1 MTPVILNV
9 GLGMLILAGL
19 LLPGTCWALAARWPL
34 PWLAGGVLSVLG
46 IFGAVMI
53 LNGCGVSVTRA
64 TLGTWQAVIALGGGY
79 FWWRRRAV
87 PARPVV
93 REGGEWWLAL
103 PALPMVGVAVWR
115 AVRQPLSGADVDF
128 RWSHLAEMI
137 VQSGGLA
144 HYPPVTA
151 ADFAH
156 YFWPDGIAPLLS
168 SIYAWTYL
176 AAGSTAK
183 IWTALPVLLQFAGLL
198 TLLWAL
204 GRNWGGERGG
214 WFACAL
220 GGGTMLL
227 QFSFN
232 LGQETGLTALGV
244 GGLVCY
250 LVEWERT
257 RLDDGLIPAAAC
269 AALAASAREYG
280 LIFPVVAVGW
290 LLLGAR
296 AGWRRSLAFALG
308 ALVLPVAWHLR
319 NWVHTGNPFYAHATG
334 VFPINPAF
342 TAWMRSY
349 AEAYGSSLRGWT
361 GWWEVCRLTVGYA
374 LPAALGLLAGA
385 LLWRRTAGW
394 ACVLALAA
402 ATVACWLASVPFT
415 AGGLFYSMRVLSPL
429 LLLGCAWGG
438 AALAHGLPGRRHV
451 VGVWLGC
458 SLFGVDAALRAW
470 TIPANPYQ
478 TDLSDWPAAGYGL
491 QQEFEQQH
499 RPFLNA
505 AARAAAGR
513 VLSDVTCAMPVFQ
526 LAGRDIVP
534 VWSPE
539 VAFFFT
545 PGAGGASMT
554 QLRALGFSH
563 VLLTRVPSSVDFLE
577 RTGALAR
584 LKGHLQPVM
593 ANDTFILFALQ
604 P

>member
-1 MTPVILNV
+1 MTTVILN
-9 GLGMLILAGL
+9 LGAGVLIVAGL
-19 LLPGTCWALAARWPL
+19 LLPGTLWALAARWPL
-34 PWLAGGVLSVLG
+34 PWLAGGVLSALG
-46 IFGAVMI
+46 IFGGVVI
-53 LNGCGVSVTRA
+53 LNGCGIPVTRA
-64 TLGTWQAVIALGGGY
+64 TLGAWQGAIALGGGY
-79 FWWRRRAV
+79 FWWCRRSV
-87 PARPVV
+87 PARPAV
-93 REGGEWWLAL
+93 RWGGEWWLAL
-103 PALPMVGVAVWR
+103 PAWPMIGVAVWR

-128 RWSHLAEMI
+128 RWNHLAAMI

-144 HYPPVTA
+144 HYPPVVA

-168 SIYAWTYL
+168 SLYAWTYL
-176 AAGSTAK
+176 VAGSTAK
-183 IWTALPVLLQFAGLL
+183 IWTALPVLLQITGLL
-198 TLLWAL
+198 VLLRAL
-204 GRNWGGERGG
+204 GRAWGGERGG
-214 WFACAL
+214 WLACAL

-244 GGLVCY
+244 AGLVYY
-250 LVEWERT
+250 LMEWERT
-257 RLDDGLIPAAAC
+257 RSGSALIPAAAC

-280 LIFPVVAVGW
+280 LIFPVVAAGW
-290 LLLGAR
+290 LLGKR
-296 AGWRRSLAFALG
+296 AGGRRSLAFVLG
-308 ALVLPVAWHLR
+308 ALVVPLAWHLR
-319 NWVHTGNPFYAHATG
+319 NWVHTGNPFYAHDTG

-349 AEAYGSSLRGWT
+349 VDAYGPSLRGWE
-361 GWWEVCRLTVGYA
+361 GWWEAGRLIVCYA
-374 LPAALGLLAGA
+374 LPAILGLLAGA
-385 LLWRRTAGW
+385 LLWRRTTGW
-394 ACVLALAA
+394 SCLLALAG
-402 ATVACWLASVPFT
+402 ATAACWLASVPFT

-438 AALAHGLPGRRHV
+438 AALAHWLPGRRHFG
-451 VGVWLGC
+451 GVWLGC
-458 SLFGVDAALRAW
+458 FLFGIDAALRAW

-478 TDLSDWPAAGYGL
+478 TDLSAWPEAGYGL
-491 QQEFEQQH
+491 QQEFEQRH

-505 AARAAAGR
+505 AARVAAGR

-526 LAGRDIVP
+526 AAGRDIVP

-539 VAFFFT
+539 VVFFFT
-545 PGAGGASMT
+545 PGAGGASVT

-584 LKGHLQPVM
+584 LNGHLQPVM